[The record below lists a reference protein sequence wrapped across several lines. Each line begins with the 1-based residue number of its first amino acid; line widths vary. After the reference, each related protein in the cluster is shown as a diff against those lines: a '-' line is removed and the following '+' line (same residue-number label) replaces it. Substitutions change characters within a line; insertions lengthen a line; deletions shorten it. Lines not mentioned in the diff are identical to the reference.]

1 MESSSKLIF
10 LRLCRLLF
18 AILAAVAFSADAGW
32 RKCQA
37 QDPVCVNLI
46 QHLNQPDIQR
56 LYVRDQKPV
65 SDRYDAVILYD
76 SGERDEFGVFVI
88 ERSSGRHYLTI
99 DVLPSHRGH
108 DYAYEFQSL
117 SNDSLVIVGYGTTYA
132 DSQTKRKYYLDLEN
146 KQVSSGIAFED
157 VSIDRILIGEEQMY
171 LSGSIDFKRGI
182 IVHHRA
188 GTNPP
193 SFEVTTTNVAPIRES
208 RWEQGVATFVGSKRI
223 YSYHDGTQRIVPN
236 QRKRYYSYNSGSGG
250 TLGFAKL
257 HFWVPLSVVEENMIA
272 VPGPGGA
279 VYRFLA
285 WNDNRSEERRVG
297 ERV

>member
-99 DVLPSHRGH
+99 DV
-108 DYAYEFQSL
+108 
-117 SNDSLVIVGYGTTYA
+117 
-132 DSQTKRKYYLDLEN
+132 
-146 KQVSSGIAFED
+146 
-157 VSIDRILIGEEQMY
+157 
-171 LSGSIDFKRGI
+171 
-182 IVHHRA
+182 
-188 GTNPP
+188 
-193 SFEVTTTNVAPIRES
+193 
-208 RWEQGVATFVGSKRI
+208 
-223 YSYHDGTQRIVPN
+223 
-236 QRKRYYSYNSGSGG
+236 
-250 TLGFAKL
+250 
-257 HFWVPLSVVEENMIA
+257 
-272 VPGPGGA
+272 
-279 VYRFLA
+279 
-285 WNDNRSEERRVG
+285 
-297 ERV
+297 